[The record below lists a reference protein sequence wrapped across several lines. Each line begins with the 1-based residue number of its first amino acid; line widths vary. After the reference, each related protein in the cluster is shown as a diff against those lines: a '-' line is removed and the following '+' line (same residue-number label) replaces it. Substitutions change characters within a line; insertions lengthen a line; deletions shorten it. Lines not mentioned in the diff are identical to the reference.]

1 MLERRMQSACLTAC
15 LALLLAGY
23 AAAVQAALPVQRR
36 DQTQL
41 DRPQIYL
48 GDVFSGIPATDDV
61 AIATAPNP
69 GRSVTYDYNV
79 LSKLAQRYGLAWQAD
94 GYNSQTV
101 LTRASSRISTA
112 MIRDAVLAQLRAQGA
127 AGELDVALDQRNLTL
142 DLPTSV
148 RPDFT
153 LHDFSYDKTTQRFH
167 AELLAAMD
175 TPAFQQLTLTGRVS
189 SLLAVPVLNK
199 PLGQGTII
207 GKADLDWVKLP
218 AERATDYLRN
228 ANDVVGMEL
237 RRQLPEQTALR
248 PQDLLPARV
257 VLRGQIVA
265 MQINLPG
272 MQIAAQGRAL
282 QDGAVGDVIRVTN
295 TQSNRV
301 VEAKVAGAGVVIVG
315 GTAKLASLP

>member
-1 MLERRMQSACLTAC
+1 MLKHWVQKTLFAALLCS
-15 LALLLAGY
+15 LALP
-23 AAAVQAALPVQRR
+23 AAAALPVQNR
-36 DQTQL
+36 DQSQI

-79 LSKLAQRYGLAWQAD
+79 LSKLAQRYSLAWQAD
-94 GYNSQTV
+94 SYNSQTV

-112 MIRDAVLAQLRAQGA
+112 MIREAILAQVRAQGGT
-127 AGELDVALDQRNLTL
+127 GELDVALDQRALTI
-142 DLPTSV
+142 DLPTTV
-148 RPDFT
+148 KPDFT
-153 LHDFSYDKTTQRFH
+153 VHDFSYDKGSQRFH
-167 AELLAAMD
+167 AELLAAVD
-175 TPAFQQLTLTGRVS
+175 TQAFQQIALTGRVS
-189 SLLAVPVLNK
+189 SILDVPVLNK
-199 PLGQGTII
+199 ALGQGSVI

-218 AERATDYLRN
+218 AERAADYLRN
-228 ANDVVGMEL
+228 ANDLVGMEL
-237 RRQLPEQTALR
+237 RRQMPEQTALR

-257 VLRGQIVA
+257 VLRGQLVA
-265 MQINLPG
+265 MQINLPS